1 MVSEQER
8 YQDSGERVYTTLQ
21 THSLRLAHRNQ
32 VVPVSLSNSH
42 TSQLTHTLPKS
53 YALSIYLSTYL
64 SNSRRRLGVEWCG
77 CAGWVRS
84 IYEWW
89 SGVGALG
96 VIGLRTRLRSLSLGF
111 TIGVYSQYASA

>member
-42 TSQLTHTLPKS
+42 TSQLTHALPKS
-53 YALSIYLSTYL
+53 YALD
-64 SNSRRRLGVEWCG
+64 G
-77 CAGWVRS
+77 GW
-84 IYEWW
+84 EW

-96 VIGLRTRLRSLSLGF
+96 GLGLFMGG
-111 TIGVYSQYASA
+111 GVVWVRWVLVDFAQSCEVLV